1 MSAAPPARPV
11 PSVPSAPAPG
21 LRAGRAALTASFLL
35 QGTTFAL
42 LVTCI
47 PEIQHRY
54 GLSDALLP
62 VFLAAVP
69 ILAGVG
75 SIVSEQL
82 VKRTGARAVLRV
94 VQPAVCLS
102 LAAVGLGGGLWQL
115 ALALGAFGLLVGG
128 LDASMNMVGVGL
140 QHRYGRSIMIG
151 FHAAFSL
158 GGIIGAA
165 LAGLGSHYDLG
176 LPVLFGT
183 AAAVIAPLAL
193 LAGTLPRPS
202 AGGIPAA
209 GPVEPGDAVRD
220 AVRDAT
226 REAAGAAARPVP
238 WRPLLPLCLAMAFTY
253 IADASVSNYSVKY
266 LTDGLGSREDL
277 AKLSYLGYMVAM
289 LLGRA
294 LGDRAVQRFGAVP
307 VVRTGAALAAL
318 GFGLAAVAPA
328 AWAGIAG
335 FTVLG
340 FGICAIIPQVFAAGG
355 RLFPADSDAV
365 VARLNL
371 FNYVGFLLGSPLV
384 GAIAD
389 ASSYRWAL
397 LAPMLLV
404 LAVLPLADR
413 FAPEPA
419 RTAAPA
425 VG

>member
-1 MSAAPPARPV
+1 MSAAPSVQPV
-11 PSVPSAPAPG
+11 PSPMAPG
-21 LRAGRAALTASFLL
+21 LRVGRAALAVSFLL

-54 GLSDALLP
+54 GLSDGLLP

-75 SIVSEQL
+75 SILSEQL

-102 LAAVGLGGGLWQL
+102 LAGAGLGGSLWQL
-115 ALALGAFGLLVGG
+115 ALALGAFGLLVGA
-128 LDASMNMVGVGL
+128 LDASMNMLGVGL

-158 GGIIGAA
+158 GGILGAGI
-165 LAGLGSHYDLG
+165 AGLGSHYDLG

-183 AAAVIAPLAL
+183 AGAVIAPLAVL
-193 LAGTLPRPS
+193 TGTLPQPS
-202 AGGIPAA
+202 AGGTPTA
-209 GPVEPGDAVRD
+209 GPAELGDAVR
-220 AVRDAT
+220 
-226 REAAGAAARPVP
+226 EAAEAAARSIP
-238 WRPLLPLCLAMAFTY
+238 WRPLLPLCLAMACAY

-266 LTDGLGSREDL
+266 LTDVLGSREDL

-294 LGDRAVQRFGAVP
+294 LGDRAVQRFGTVA
-307 VVRTGAALAAL
+307 VVRGGAALAAL

-328 AWAGIAG
+328 AWAGIAS

-355 RLFPADSDAV
+355 RLFPADSDAA

-371 FNYVGFLLGSPLV
+371 FNYVGFLIGSPLV
-384 GAIAD
+384 GAVAD

-404 LAVLPLADR
+404 LAVLPLAER
-413 FAPEPA
+413 FAPAPV
-419 RTAAPA
+419 AAPA
-425 VG
+425 TG

>member
-1 MSAAPPARPV
+1 MSAAPPVQPV
-11 PSVPSAPAPG
+11 PFPPAPG
-21 LRAGRAALTASFLL
+21 LRVGRAALAVSFLL

-47 PEIQHRY
+47 PEIQRRY
-54 GLSDALLP
+54 GLSDGLLP

-75 SIVSEQL
+75 SITSEQL

-102 LAAVGLGGGLWQL
+102 LAAAGLGSALWQL
-115 ALALGAFGLLVGG
+115 ALALGAFGLLVGA
-128 LDASMNMVGVGL
+128 LDASMNMLGVGL

-158 GGIIGAA
+158 GGILGAA

-183 AAAVIAPLAL
+183 AAAVIAPLAVL
-193 LAGTLPRPS
+193 TGTRF
-202 AGGIPAA
+202 A
-209 GPVEPGDAVRD
+209 GPAELGDAVR
-220 AVRDAT
+220 
-226 REAAGAAARPVP
+226 EAAEAAARSIP
-238 WRPLLPLCLAMAFTY
+238 WRPLLPLCLAMAFAY

-307 VVRTGAALAAL
+307 VVRSGAALAAF
-318 GFGLAAVAPA
+318 GFGVAAVAPA

-355 RLFPADSDAV
+355 RLFPADSDAA

-371 FNYVGFLLGSPLV
+371 FNYVGFLVGSPLV

-413 FAPEPA
+413 FAPAPA
-419 RTAAPA
+419 PAPA
-425 VG
+425 VA

>member
-1 MSAAPPARPV
+1 MSVVSPTV
-11 PSVPSAPAPG
+11 PPG
-21 LRAGRAALTASFLL
+21 LRVGRAALAVSFLL

-54 GLSDALLP
+54 GLSDGLLP

-75 SIVSEQL
+75 SILSEQL

-102 LAAVGLGGGLWQL
+102 LAGAGLGDSLWQL
-115 ALALGAFGLLVGG
+115 ALALGAFGLLVGA
-128 LDASMNMVGVGL
+128 LDASMNMLGVGL

-158 GGIIGAA
+158 GGILGAA
-165 LAGLGSHYDLG
+165 IAGLGSHYDLG
-176 LPVLFGT
+176 LPLLFGT
-183 AAAVIAPLAL
+183 AAAVVAPLAVL
-193 LAGTLPRPS
+193 TGTRF
-202 AGGIPAA
+202 A
-209 GPVEPGDAVRD
+209 GPAELGDAVR
-220 AVRDAT
+220 
-226 REAAGAAARPVP
+226 EAAEAAARTIP
-238 WRPLLPLCLAMAFTY
+238 WRPLLPLCLAMAFAY

-307 VVRTGAALAAL
+307 VVRGGAALAAL
-318 GFGLAAVAPA
+318 GFALAALAPA
-328 AWAGIAG
+328 AWAGIAA

-355 RLFPADSDAV
+355 RLFPADSDAA

-371 FNYVGFLLGSPLV
+371 FNYVGFLIGSPLV

-404 LAVLPLADR
+404 LAVLPLAER
-413 FAPEPA
+413 FAP
-419 RTAAPA
+419 APA
-425 VG
+425 VELA

>member
-1 MSAAPPARPV
+1 MRV
-11 PSVPSAPAPG
+11 
-21 LRAGRAALTASFLL
+21 GRAALAVSFLL

-54 GLSDALLP
+54 GLSDGLLP

-75 SIVSEQL
+75 SILSEQL
-82 VKRTGARAVLRV
+82 VRRTGARAVLRV

-102 LAAVGLGGGLWQL
+102 LAGVGLGDTLWQL
-115 ALALGAFGLLVGG
+115 ALALGAFGLLVGA
-128 LDASMNMVGVGL
+128 LDASMNMLGVGL

-158 GGIIGAA
+158 GGILGAA
-165 LAGLGSHYDLG
+165 IAGLGSHYDLG

-183 AAAVIAPLAL
+183 AAAVVAPLAVL
-193 LAGTLPRPS
+193 TGTRF
-202 AGGIPAA
+202 A
-209 GPVEPGDAVRD
+209 GPAELGDAVR
-220 AVRDAT
+220 
-226 REAAGAAARPVP
+226 EAAEAAARTIP
-238 WRPLLPLCLAMAFTY
+238 WRPLLPLCLAMAFAY

-266 LTDGLGSREDL
+266 LTDGLGSRDDL

-307 VVRTGAALAAL
+307 VVRTGAAVAAL

-328 AWAGIAG
+328 AWAGIAA

-340 FGICAIIPQVFAAGG
+340 LGICAIIPQVFAAGG
-355 RLFPADSDAV
+355 RLFPADSDAA

-371 FNYVGFLLGSPLV
+371 FNYVGFLIGSPLV

-404 LAVLPLADR
+404 LAVLPLAER
-413 FAPEPA
+413 FAP
-419 RTAAPA
+419 APA
-425 VG
+425 TVPAPA

>member
-1 MSAAPPARPV
+1 MSAAPSVQPV
-11 PSVPSAPAPG
+11 PSPMAPG
-21 LRAGRAALTASFLL
+21 LRVGRAALAVSFLL

-54 GLSDALLP
+54 GLSDGMLP

-75 SIVSEQL
+75 SILSEQL

-102 LAAVGLGGGLWQL
+102 LAGAGLGGSLWQL
-115 ALALGAFGLLVGG
+115 ALALGAFGLLVGA
-128 LDASMNMVGVGL
+128 LDASMNMLGVGL

-158 GGIIGAA
+158 GGILGAGI
-165 LAGLGSHYDLG
+165 AGLGSHYDLG

-183 AAAVIAPLAL
+183 AGAVIAPLAVL
-193 LAGTLPRPS
+193 TGTLPQPS
-202 AGGIPAA
+202 AGGTPTA
-209 GPVEPGDAVRD
+209 GPAELGDAVR
-220 AVRDAT
+220 
-226 REAAGAAARPVP
+226 EAAEAAARSIP
-238 WRPLLPLCLAMAFTY
+238 WRPLLPLCLAMACAY

-266 LTDGLGSREDL
+266 LTDVLGSREDL

-294 LGDRAVQRFGAVP
+294 LGDRAVQRFGTVA
-307 VVRTGAALAAL
+307 VVRGGAALAAL

-328 AWAGIAG
+328 AWAGIAS

-355 RLFPADSDAV
+355 RLFPADSDAA

-371 FNYVGFLLGSPLV
+371 FNYVGFLIGSPLV
-384 GAIAD
+384 GAVAD

-404 LAVLPLADR
+404 LAVLPLAER
-413 FAPEPA
+413 FAPAPV
-419 RTAAPA
+419 AAPA
-425 VG
+425 TG

>member
-1 MSAAPPARPV
+1 MSAASPAIP
-11 PSVPSAPAPG
+11 PG
-21 LRAGRAALTASFLL
+21 LRAGRAALAVSFLL

-62 VFLAAVP
+62 LFLAAVP

-75 SIVSEQL
+75 SITSEQL

-94 VQPAVCLS
+94 VQPLVCLS
-102 LAAVGLGGGLWQL
+102 LAGAGLGDTLWQL
-115 ALALGAFGLLVGG
+115 AVALGAFGLLVGA
-128 LDASMNMVGVGL
+128 LDASMNMLGVGL

-158 GGIIGAA
+158 GGILGAA
-165 LAGLGSHYDLG
+165 LAGLGSHYGLG

-183 AAAVIAPLAL
+183 VAAVIAPLAL
-193 LAGTLPRPS
+193 LTGTRF
-202 AGGIPAA
+202 A
-209 GPVEPGDAVRD
+209 GPAELGDAVR
-220 AVRDAT
+220 
-226 REAAGAAARPVP
+226 EAAEAAARSIP
-238 WRPLLPLCLAMAFTY
+238 WRPLLPLCLAMAFAY

-266 LTDGLGSREDL
+266 LTDGLGSAADV

-294 LGDRAVQRFGAVP
+294 LGDRAVQRWGAVP
-307 VVRTGAALAAL
+307 VVRAGAGLAAL
-318 GFGLAAVAPA
+318 GFALAAAAPA
-328 AWAGIAG
+328 AWVGIAG

-355 RLFPADSDAV
+355 RLFPADSDAA

-371 FNYVGFLLGSPLV
+371 FNYVGFLVGSPLV
-384 GAIAD
+384 GTIAD

-404 LAVLPLADR
+404 LAVLPLAER
-413 FAPEPA
+413 FAP
-419 RTAAPA
+419 APA
-425 VG
+425 LAPATV

>member
-1 MSAAPPARPV
+1 MTTTSTVIPPR
-11 PSVPSAPAPG
+11 
-21 LRAGRAALTASFLL
+21 LRAGRAALAASFLL
-35 QGTTFAL
+35 QGVTFAL

-47 PEIQHRY
+47 PEIQDRY

-69 ILAGVG
+69 VLAGVG
-75 SIVSEQL
+75 SITSEQL
-82 VKRTGARAVLRV
+82 VRRAGARAVLRV

-102 LAAVGLGGGLWQL
+102 LAAVGLGRTLWQL
-115 ALALGAFGLLVGG
+115 ALALGVFGLLVGA
-128 LDASMNMVGVGL
+128 LDASMNMLGVGL

-165 LAGLGSHYDLG
+165 VAGLGSHDDLG

-183 AAAVIAPLAL
+183 AAAVVAPLAL
-193 LAGTLPRPS
+193 LAGARF
-202 AGGIPAA
+202 A
-209 GPVEPGDAVRD
+209 GPAELGDAVRQ
-220 AVRDAT
+220 
-226 REAAGAAARPVP
+226 AAEAAARSVP
-238 WRPLLPLCLAMAFTY
+238 WRPLLPLCLAMAFAY

-266 LTDGLGSREDL
+266 LTDGLGSPEDV

-294 LGDRAVQRFGAVP
+294 VGDRAVQHWGAVP
-307 VVRTGAALAAL
+307 VVRGGAALAAL
-318 GFGLAAVAPA
+318 GFAVAA
-328 AWAGIAG
+328 AAPGPWAGIAG

-355 RLFPADSDAV
+355 RLLPADSDAA

-371 FNYVGFLLGSPLV
+371 FNYVGFLIGSPLV
-384 GAIAD
+384 GAIA
-389 ASSYRWAL
+389 AGSSYRWAL

-404 LAVLPLADR
+404 LAVLPLATR
-413 FAPEPA
+413 FAPA
-419 RTAAPA
+419 AAPLPA
-425 VG
+425 PAPA

>member
-1 MSAAPPARPV
+1 MSAAPSVQPV
-11 PSVPSAPAPG
+11 PSPMAPG
-21 LRAGRAALTASFLL
+21 LRVGRAALAVSFLL

-54 GLSDALLP
+54 GLGDGLLP

-75 SIVSEQL
+75 SILSEQL
-82 VKRTGARAVLRV
+82 VRRTGARAVLRV

-102 LAAVGLGGGLWQL
+102 LAGAGLGSSLWQL
-115 ALALGAFGLLVGG
+115 ALALGAFGLLVGA
-128 LDASMNMVGVGL
+128 LDASMNMLGVGL

-158 GGIIGAA
+158 GGILGAGI
-165 LAGLGSHYDLG
+165 AGLGSHYDLG

-183 AAAVIAPLAL
+183 AGAVIAPLAVL
-193 LAGTLPRPS
+193 TGTLPQPP
-202 AGGIPAA
+202 AGGTSTA
-209 GPVEPGDAVRD
+209 GPAELGDAVR
-220 AVRDAT
+220 
-226 REAAGAAARPVP
+226 EAAEAAARSIP
-238 WRPLLPLCLAMAFTY
+238 WRPLLPLCLAMACAY

-266 LTDGLGSREDL
+266 LTDVLGSREDL

-294 LGDRAVQRFGAVP
+294 LGDRAVQRFGAVA
-307 VVRTGAALAAL
+307 VVRGGAALAAL
-318 GFGLAAVAPA
+318 GFGLAALAPA
-328 AWAGIAG
+328 AWAGIAS

-355 RLFPADSDAV
+355 RLFPADSDAA

-371 FNYVGFLLGSPLV
+371 FNYVGFLIGSPLV
-384 GAIAD
+384 GAVAD

-404 LAVLPLADR
+404 LAVLPLAER
-413 FAPEPA
+413 FAPAPV
-419 RTAAPA
+419 AAPA
-425 VG
+425 TA

>member
-1 MSAAPPARPV
+1 MTAASPV
-11 PSVPSAPAPG
+11 ITPR
-21 LRAGRAALTASFLL
+21 LRQGRAALAAGFLL

-47 PEIQHRY
+47 PELQDRY

-75 SIVSEQL
+75 SIASEQL
-82 VKRTGARAVLRV
+82 VRRTGARAVLRV
-94 VQPAVCLS
+94 VQPVVCLT
-102 LAAVGLGGGLWQL
+102 LAGVGLGDELWQL
-115 ALALGAFGLLVGG
+115 ALALGAFGLLVGA
-128 LDASMNMVGVGL
+128 LDASMNMLGVGL

-158 GGIIGAA
+158 GGILGAA
-165 LAGLGSHYDLG
+165 LAGLGAHYDAG
-176 LPVLFGT
+176 LPVLFGA
-183 AAAVIAPLAL
+183 AAAVIAPLAV
-193 LAGTLPRPS
+193 LAGAVPR
-202 AGGIPAA
+202 PAA
-209 GPVEPGDAVRD
+209 GGTPTAGPAELGDA
-220 AVRDAT
+220 AQ
-226 REAAGAAARPVP
+226 EAAEASARSIP
-238 WRPLLPLCLAMAFTY
+238 WRPLLPLCLAMAFAY

-266 LTDGLGSREDL
+266 VTDGLHSPEDV

-294 LGDRAVQRFGAVP
+294 VGDRAVHHWGAVP
-307 VVRTGAALAAL
+307 VVRVGAALAAL
-318 GFGLAAVAPA
+318 GFAVAA
-328 AWAGIAG
+328 AAPGAWTGIAG

-340 FGICAIIPQVFAAGG
+340 LGICAIIPQVFAAGG
-355 RLFPADSDAV
+355 RLFPADSDAA

-371 FNYVGFLLGSPLV
+371 FNYAGFLVGSPLV

-404 LAVLPLADR
+404 LVVLPLAGR
-413 FAPEPA
+413 FAPAPA
-419 RTAAPA
+419 PVPAPA
-425 VG
+425 VA

>member
-1 MSAAPPARPV
+1 MSAPPSVQPV
-11 PSVPSAPAPG
+11 PSPVAPG
-21 LRAGRAALTASFLL
+21 LRVGRAALAVSFLL

-54 GLSDALLP
+54 GLSDGLLP

-69 ILAGVG
+69 VLAGAG
-75 SIVSEQL
+75 SIASERL

-102 LAAVGLGGGLWQL
+102 LAAVGLGDELWQL
-115 ALALGAFGLLVGG
+115 ALALGAFGLLVGA
-128 LDASMNMVGVGL
+128 LDASMNMLGVGL

-158 GGIIGAA
+158 GGIVGAA

-183 AAAVIAPLAL
+183 AAAVVAPLAVL
-193 LAGTLPRPS
+193 TGTRF
-202 AGGIPAA
+202 A
-209 GPVEPGDAVRD
+209 GPAELGDAVR
-220 AVRDAT
+220 
-226 REAAGAAARPVP
+226 EAAEAAARSVP
-238 WRPLLPLCLAMAFTY
+238 WRPLLPLCLAMAFAY

-277 AKLSYLGYMVAM
+277 AKLSYLGYMCAM

-307 VVRTGAALAAL
+307 VVRAGAALAAL

-328 AWAGIAG
+328 AWAGIAA

-355 RLFPADSDAV
+355 RLFPADSDAA

-371 FNYVGFLLGSPLV
+371 FNYVGFLIGSPLV

-413 FAPEPA
+413 FAPAPVS
-419 RTAAPA
+419 APA
-425 VG
+425 VT

>member
-1 MSAAPPARPV
+1 MSAASPAIP
-11 PSVPSAPAPG
+11 PG
-21 LRAGRAALTASFLL
+21 LRAGRAALAVSFLL

-62 VFLAAVP
+62 LFLAAVP

-75 SIVSEQL
+75 SITSEQL

-94 VQPAVCLS
+94 VQPLVCLS
-102 LAAVGLGGGLWQL
+102 LAGAGLGDTLWQL
-115 ALALGAFGLLVGG
+115 AFALGAFGLLVGA
-128 LDASMNMVGVGL
+128 LDASMNMLGVGL

-158 GGIIGAA
+158 GGILGAA

-193 LAGTLPRPS
+193 LTGTRF
-202 AGGIPAA
+202 A
-209 GPVEPGDAVRD
+209 GPAELGDAVR
-220 AVRDAT
+220 
-226 REAAGAAARPVP
+226 EAAEAAARSIP
-238 WRPLLPLCLAMAFTY
+238 WRPLLPLCLAMAFAY

-266 LTDGLGSREDL
+266 LTDGLGSAADV

-294 LGDRAVQRFGAVP
+294 LGDRAVQRWGAVP
-307 VVRTGAALAAL
+307 VVRAGAGLAAL
-318 GFGLAAVAPA
+318 GFALAAAAPT
-328 AWAGIAG
+328 AWVGIAG

-355 RLFPADSDAV
+355 RLFPADSDAA

-371 FNYVGFLLGSPLV
+371 FNYVGFLIGSPLV
-384 GAIAD
+384 GTIAD

-404 LAVLPLADR
+404 LAVLPLAER
-413 FAPEPA
+413 FAPAPALAPA
-419 RTAAPA
+419 R
-425 VG
+425 V

>member
-1 MSAAPPARPV
+1 MTDGITPR
-11 PSVPSAPAPG
+11 
-21 LRAGRAALTASFLL
+21 LRAGRAALAASFLL
-35 QGTTFAL
+35 QGVTFAL

-47 PEIQHRY
+47 PEIQDRY

-69 ILAGVG
+69 VLAGVG
-75 SIVSEQL
+75 SIASEQL

-102 LAAVGLGGGLWQL
+102 LAAAGLGRTLWQL
-115 ALALGAFGLLVGG
+115 ALALGAFGLLVGA
-128 LDASMNMVGVGL
+128 LDASMNMLGVGL
-140 QHRYGRSIMIG
+140 QHRYGRSVMLG

-158 GGIIGAA
+158 GGILGAA
-165 LAGLGSHYDLG
+165 VAGLGSHYDLG
-176 LPVLFGT
+176 LPALFGT
-183 AAAVIAPLAL
+183 AAAVIAPLAV
-193 LAGTLPRPS
+193 LAG
-202 AGGIPAA
+202 AGFA
-209 GPVEPGDAVRD
+209 GPAELGDAVR
-220 AVRDAT
+220 
-226 REAAGAAARPVP
+226 EAAEAAARTVP

-266 LTDGLGSREDL
+266 LTDGLGSPEDV

-294 LGDRAVQRFGAVP
+294 VGDRAVQRWGAVP
-307 VVRTGAALAAL
+307 VVRAGAALAAL
-318 GFGLAAVAPA
+318 GFAVAA
-328 AWAGIAG
+328 AAPGAPAGIAG

-355 RLFPADSDAV
+355 RLFPADSDAA

-371 FNYVGFLLGSPLV
+371 FNYAGFLVGSPLV

-404 LAVLPLADR
+404 LAVLPLAAR
-413 FAPEPA
+413 FAP
-419 RTAAPA
+419 APA
-425 VG
+425 VVPVGGKGSAELVQ

>member
-1 MSAAPPARPV
+1 MSAAPSVPPV
-11 PSVPSAPAPG
+11 PSPTAPG
-21 LRAGRAALTASFLL
+21 LRVGRAALAVSFLL
-35 QGTTFAL
+35 QGATFAL

-54 GLSDALLP
+54 GLSDGLLP

-69 ILAGVG
+69 ILAGAG
-75 SIVSEQL
+75 SIASEQL

-102 LAAVGLGGGLWQL
+102 LAAAGLGDSLWQL
-115 ALALGAFGLLVGG
+115 ALALGAFGLLVGA
-128 LDASMNMVGVGL
+128 LDASMNMLGVGL

-158 GGIIGAA
+158 GGIVGAA

-183 AAAVIAPLAL
+183 AAAVIAPLAVL
-193 LAGTLPRPS
+193 TGTRF
-202 AGGIPAA
+202 A
-209 GPVEPGDAVRD
+209 GPAELGDAVR
-220 AVRDAT
+220 
-226 REAAGAAARPVP
+226 EAAEAAARSIP
-238 WRPLLPLCLAMAFTY
+238 WRPLLPLCLAMAFAY

-277 AKLSYLGYMVAM
+277 AKLSYLGYMLAM

-294 LGDRAVQRFGAVP
+294 LGDRAVQRYGAVP
-307 VVRTGAALAAL
+307 VVRAGAALAAF
-318 GFGLAAVAPA
+318 GFGVAAVAPA

-355 RLFPADSDAV
+355 RLFPADSDAA

-371 FNYVGFLLGSPLV
+371 FNYVGFLIGSPLV

-413 FAPEPA
+413 FAP
-419 RTAAPA
+419 APA
-425 VG
+425 LAPAAA

>member
-1 MSAAPPARPV
+1 MSAAPPVPPGRPATPPV
-11 PSVPSAPAPG
+11 APG
-21 LRAGRAALTASFLL
+21 LRVGRAALAGSFLL

-54 GLSDALLP
+54 GLSDGLLP

-75 SIVSEQL
+75 SILSEQL
-82 VKRTGARAVLRV
+82 VKRTGARAVLRA

-102 LAAVGLGGGLWQL
+102 LAGAGLGDSLWQL
-115 ALALGAFGLLVGG
+115 ALALGAFGLLVGA
-128 LDASMNMVGVGL
+128 LDASMNMLGVGL

-158 GGIIGAA
+158 GGILGAA
-165 LAGLGSHYDLG
+165 IAGLGSHYDLG

-183 AAAVIAPLAL
+183 AAAVIAPLAVL
-193 LAGTLPRPS
+193 TGTLPQPS
-202 AGGIPAA
+202 AGGTPTA
-209 GPVEPGDAVRD
+209 GPAELGDAVR
-220 AVRDAT
+220 
-226 REAAGAAARPVP
+226 EAAAAAARSIP
-238 WRPLLPLCLAMAFTY
+238 WRPLLPLCLAMAFAY

-307 VVRTGAALAAL
+307 VVRGGAALAAL

-328 AWAGIAG
+328 PWAGIAS

-355 RLFPADSDAV
+355 RLFPADSDAA

-371 FNYVGFLLGSPLV
+371 FNYVGFLVGSPLV
-384 GAIAD
+384 GAIA
-389 ASSYRWAL
+389 AAGSYRWAL

-404 LAVLPLADR
+404 LAVLPLAER
-413 FAPEPA
+413 FAP
-419 RTAAPA
+419 APA
-425 VG
+425 VAPAAA

>member
-1 MSAAPPARPV
+1 MSAATPV
-11 PSVPSAPAPG
+11 IPPG
-21 LRAGRAALTASFLL
+21 LRTGRAALAVSFLL

-54 GLSDALLP
+54 GLSDGLLP

-75 SIVSEQL
+75 SITSEQL

-102 LAAVGLGGGLWQL
+102 LAGAGLGDTLWQL
-115 ALALGAFGLLVGG
+115 ALALGAFGLLVGA
-128 LDASMNMVGVGL
+128 LDASMNMLGVGL

-158 GGIIGAA
+158 GGILGAA
-165 LAGLGSHYDLG
+165 VAGLGSHYDLG

-193 LAGTLPRPS
+193 LTGTRF
-202 AGGIPAA
+202 A
-209 GPVEPGDAVRD
+209 GPAELGDAVR
-220 AVRDAT
+220 
-226 REAAGAAARPVP
+226 EAAEAAARSIP
-238 WRPLLPLCLAMAFTY
+238 WRPLLPLCLAMAFAY

-266 LTDGLGSREDL
+266 LTDGLGSPEDV

-294 LGDRAVQRFGAVP
+294 LGDRAVQRWGAVP
-307 VVRTGAALAAL
+307 VVRGGAGLAAL
-318 GFGLAAVAPA
+318 GFAVAAAAPA

-335 FTVLG
+335 FTLLG
-340 FGICAIIPQVFAAGG
+340 FGICAVIPQVFAAGG
-355 RLFPADSDAV
+355 RLFPADSDAA

-371 FNYVGFLLGSPLV
+371 FNYVGFLVGSPLV

-389 ASSYRWAL
+389 GSSYRWAL

-413 FAPEPA
+413 FAP
-419 RTAAPA
+419 APA
-425 VG
+425 LTPAEA

>member
-1 MSAAPPARPV
+1 MSAAPSVQPV
-11 PSVPSAPAPG
+11 PSPMARG
-21 LRAGRAALTASFLL
+21 LRVGRAALAVSFLL

-54 GLSDALLP
+54 GLSDGLLP

-69 ILAGVG
+69 VLAGVG
-75 SIVSEQL
+75 SILSEQL

-102 LAAVGLGGGLWQL
+102 LAGAGLGGSLWQL
-115 ALALGAFGLLVGG
+115 ALALGAFGLLVGA
-128 LDASMNMVGVGL
+128 LDASMNMLGVGL

-158 GGIIGAA
+158 GGILGAA
-165 LAGLGSHYDLG
+165 IAGLGSHYDLG

-183 AAAVIAPLAL
+183 AGAVVAPLAVL
-193 LAGTLPRPS
+193 TGTRF
-202 AGGIPAA
+202 A
-209 GPVEPGDAVRD
+209 GPAELGDAVR
-220 AVRDAT
+220 
-226 REAAGAAARPVP
+226 EAAEAAARSIP
-238 WRPLLPLCLAMAFTY
+238 WRPLLPLCLAMAFAY

-294 LGDRAVQRFGAVP
+294 LGDRAVQRFGAVA
-307 VVRTGAALAAL
+307 VVRGGAALAAL
-318 GFGLAAVAPA
+318 GFGLAAVAPT
-328 AWAGIAG
+328 AWAGIAS

-340 FGICAIIPQVFAAGG
+340 FGICAVIPQVFAAGG
-355 RLFPADSDAV
+355 RLFPADSDAA

-371 FNYVGFLLGSPLV
+371 FNYVGFLIGSPLV

-389 ASSYRWAL
+389 AGSYRWAL

-404 LAVLPLADR
+404 LAVLPLAER
-413 FAPEPA
+413 FAPAPV
-419 RTAAPA
+419 AAPA
-425 VG
+425 AA

>member
-1 MSAAPPARPV
+1 MSAASPAIPP
-11 PSVPSAPAPG
+11 PG
-21 LRAGRAALTASFLL
+21 LRAGRAALAVSFLL

-62 VFLAAVP
+62 LFLAAVP

-75 SIVSEQL
+75 SITSEQL

-94 VQPAVCLS
+94 VQPLVCLS
-102 LAAVGLGGGLWQL
+102 LAGVGLGDTLWQL
-115 ALALGAFGLLVGG
+115 AIALGAFGLLVGA
-128 LDASMNMVGVGL
+128 LDASMNMLGVGL

-158 GGIIGAA
+158 GGILGAA

-193 LAGTLPRPS
+193 LTGTRF
-202 AGGIPAA
+202 A
-209 GPVEPGDAVRD
+209 GPAELGDAVR
-220 AVRDAT
+220 
-226 REAAGAAARPVP
+226 EAAEAAARSIP
-238 WRPLLPLCLAMAFTY
+238 WRPLLPLCLAMVFAY
-253 IADASVSNYSVKY
+253 IADSSVSNYSVKY
-266 LTDGLGSREDL
+266 LTDGLGSPEDL

-307 VVRTGAALAAL
+307 VVRAGAGLAAL
-318 GFGLAAVAPA
+318 GFALAAAAPA

-355 RLFPADSDAV
+355 RLFPADSDAA

-371 FNYVGFLLGSPLV
+371 FNYVGFLIGSPLV

-413 FAPEPA
+413 FAPAPVL
-419 RTAAPA
+419 APA
-425 VG
+425 AV

>member
-1 MSAAPPARPV
+1 MSAAPTVRPV
-11 PSVPSAPAPG
+11 SSEIPPG
-21 LRAGRAALTASFLL
+21 LRAGRAALAAGFLL
-35 QGTTFAL
+35 QGIVFAL

-54 GLSDALLP
+54 GLSDGLLP

-75 SIVSEQL
+75 SILSERL

-102 LAAVGLGGGLWQL
+102 LAAAGLGGTLWQL
-115 ALALGAFGLLVGG
+115 ALALGSFGLLVGA
-128 LDASMNMVGVGL
+128 LDASMNMLGVAL

-158 GGIIGAA
+158 GGILGAA
-165 LAGLGSHYDLG
+165 IAGLGSHEDLG

-183 AAAVIAPLAL
+183 VAAVVAPLAL
-193 LAGTLPRPS
+193 LVGTRF
-202 AGGIPAA
+202 A
-209 GPVEPGDAVRD
+209 GPAELGDAI
-220 AVRDAT
+220 
-226 REAAGAAARPVP
+226 REAAEAAARSVP
-238 WRPLLPLCLAMAFTY
+238 WRPLLPLCLAMAFAY

-289 LLGRA
+289 LLGRT

-307 VVRTGAALAAL
+307 VVRAGAALAAL
-318 GFGLAAVAPA
+318 GFAAAAAAPT

-355 RLFPADSDAV
+355 RLFPADSDAA

-371 FNYVGFLLGSPLV
+371 FNYVGFLIGSPLV

-413 FAPEPA
+413 FAP
-419 RTAAPA
+419 APA
-425 VG
+425 AG